1 MAKTILKTYEVTYIL
16 GTINPETRT
25 IKISS
30 INDLTEDYIRNEI
43 LRQKPH
49 YKNQIGAILSTLL
62 IEEKVIDLQDLKKD
76 LMDNYIGNGD
86 KGANFLSADD
96 IKFLLD

>member
-30 INDLTEDYIRNEI
+30 INDLTEN
-43 LRQKPH
+43 
-49 YKNQIGAILSTLL
+49 N
-62 IEEKVIDLQDLKKD
+62 
-76 LMDNYIGNGD
+76 N
-86 KGANFLSADD
+86 
-96 IKFLLD
+96 

>member
-1 MAKTILKTYEVTYIL
+1 MAKIILKTYEVTYIL

-62 IEEKVIDLQDLKKD
+62 IEEKVIGEDREEKQEVNKKEIPVF
-76 LMDNYIGNGD
+76 NW
-86 KGANFLSADD
+86 
-96 IKFLLD
+96 

>member
-30 INDLTEDYIRNEI
+30 INDLTEDFIKSEI
-43 LRQKPH
+43 LRQRPH
-49 YKNQIGAILSTLL
+49 QKNQIGSILSTLL
-62 IEEKVIDLQDLKKD
+62 VEEKVFGEEVEERQPSKD
-76 LMDNYIGNGD
+76 NKEIPVFNW
-86 KGANFLSADD
+86 
-96 IKFLLD
+96 

>member
-30 INDLTEDYIRNEI
+30 INDLTENFIKDEI
-43 LRQKPH
+43 LRQRPH
-49 YKNQIGAILSTLL
+49 QKNQIGSILSTILVDEKIIGEE
-62 IEEKVIDLQDLKKD
+62 IENKEQK
-76 LMDNYIGNGD
+76 GN
-86 KGANFLSADD
+86 KEIPVFNW
-96 IKFLLD
+96 

>member
-30 INDLTEDYIRNEI
+30 INDLTENFIKDEI
-43 LRQKPH
+43 LRQRPH
-49 YKNQIGAILSTLL
+49 QKNQIGSILSTILVDEKIIGEE
-62 IEEKVIDLQDLKKD
+62 IE
-76 LMDNYIGNGD
+76 D
-86 KGANFLSADD
+86 KEQKNNKEIPVFNW
-96 IKFLLD
+96 

>member
-1 MAKTILKTYEVTYIL
+1 MAKTILKTYEITYIL

-30 INDLTEDYIRNEI
+30 INDLTENFIKDEI

-49 YKNQIGAILSTLL
+49 QRNQIGSILSTILVDEKIIGEE
-62 IEEKVIDLQDLKKD
+62 IENKEQKD
-76 LMDNYIGNGD
+76 NKEIPVFNW
-86 KGANFLSADD
+86 
-96 IKFLLD
+96 

>member
-30 INDLTEDYIRNEI
+30 INDLTENFIKDEI
-43 LRQKPH
+43 LRQRPH
-49 YKNQIGAILSTLL
+49 QKNQIGSILSTIL
-62 IEEKVIDLQDLKKD
+62 IDEKTIGEEIENKEQKD
-76 LMDNYIGNGD
+76 NKEIPVFNW
-86 KGANFLSADD
+86 
-96 IKFLLD
+96 